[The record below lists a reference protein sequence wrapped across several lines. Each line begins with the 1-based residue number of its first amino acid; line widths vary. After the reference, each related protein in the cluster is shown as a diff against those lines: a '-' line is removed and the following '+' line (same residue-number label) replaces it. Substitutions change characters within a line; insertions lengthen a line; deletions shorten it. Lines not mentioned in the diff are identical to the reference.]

1 MTIPYAK
8 IANKGPGL
16 KKGGSVKK
24 YKGGGMATKGLGK
37 AFKKQ
42 QEIDHGKKADSTRH
56 RKTY

>member
-1 MTIPYAK
+1 MKKRMAPYGK

-37 AFKKQ
+37 AFKNSK
-42 QEIDHGKKADSTRH
+42 R
-56 RKTY
+56 